1 MNFHNNNKDQGKI
14 KKIKKEKKCLRHCIN
29 KDIFEYL
36 LNLIDET
43 ETDDNVKFN
52 KKVLNLFLYYTG
64 LRLNELLHLNKQNL
78 LQLFNQGKLNVY
90 CKKTGDYRN
99 IFLQSTLKIKFIE
112 HLGNAN
118 LDRLDSKGIVNKWG
132 NKLSIRTAAE
142 WMDPYWDELQ
152 KQFGG
157 DHEVLAGRPFGFHS
171 YRVNFINQVIRS
183 SDLDKASKII
193 GHKNPVTTLI
203 YFRRFQHTDNEIVH
217 ALDNANF

>member
-1 MNFHNNNKDQGKI
+1 MNSNTHSRINSGN
-14 KKIKKEKKCLRHCIN
+14 KKIKKDKKCLRRCID

-43 ETDDNVKFN
+43 ETDDKVKFN
-52 KKVLNLFLYYTG
+52 KKILNLFLYYSG
-64 LRLNELLHLNKQNL
+64 LRLNELLYLNKQNL

-99 IFLQSTLKIKFIE
+99 IFLQSTLKDKFIV
-112 HLGNAN
+112 HLGNRN
-118 LDRLDSKGIVNKWG
+118 LNDLSPIGIVNKWG

-157 DHEVLAGRPFGFHS
+157 NHEVLAGRSFGFHS
-171 YRVNFINQVIRS
+171 YRINFINQVIRS

-193 GHKNPVTTLI
+193 GHKNPITTLI
-203 YFRRFQHTDNEIVH
+203 YFRRFQHSDSEIVNV
-217 ALDNANF
+217 LDNANF